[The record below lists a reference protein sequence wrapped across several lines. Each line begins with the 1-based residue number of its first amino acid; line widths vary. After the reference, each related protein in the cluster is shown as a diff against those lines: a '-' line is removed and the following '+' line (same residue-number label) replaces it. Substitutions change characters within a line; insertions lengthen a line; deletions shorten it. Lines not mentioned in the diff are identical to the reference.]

1 MIIGG
6 DSFVDVMPDETELL
20 SLFESLDIY
29 DNVFEQDSIVD
40 YWKCNS
46 GSLSKYVWSV
56 IDSTLDLNA
65 SPSKLPTLPL
75 ERYRLIS
82 KEEVNESSSKRDTFL
97 CVSREQLLDAKI
109 SRAKLL
115 SLTNSPKPVWHFEV
129 EPESPVHYS
138 PGDAFGFFVENDS
151 RLVSSLLERLKIN
164 DTWYVEDTKS
174 VPPVTLEVRSAL
186 RKQFDLYSPPKKSFL
201 LLLSEFCENDREK
214 RALVLL
220 SSDVGR
226 DTYRSLFIRGRVSLL
241 NILVTFPSCQPPLQ
255 RVLDCLPFLAP
266 RYYSASSCYEPC
278 GRKIDFVFSLVHYPI
293 FEGKKWMRR
302 GHATGVFD
310 RICSQLEK
318 WSTHDLRV
326 TMFHRPSLYFHPPDN
341 LQIPYLMICAGTG
354 VAPFRGF
361 IEQRRRDYKNWLSS
375 EDSRVATQEEPVKR
389 TLIAP
394 VYLFFGCRILGEF
407 QEYLDEMESDLSSLP
422 DSKLF
427 VCYSRENGNE
437 KYVQDLLKKHAEQVS
452 NLMFSHPSSCIYVC
466 GDGANMAKGV
476 QESLIDIMNEQI
488 FGNREDAKNFMK
500 ELSDEKRYVQDIWFW
515 G

>member
-1 MIIGG
+1 MRARVKETLF
-6 DSFVDVMPDETELL
+6 FV
-20 SLFESLDIY
+20 
-29 DNVFEQDSIVD
+29 
-40 YWKCNS
+40 
-46 GSLSKYVWSV
+46 
-56 IDSTLDLNA
+56 
-65 SPSKLPTLPL
+65 
-75 ERYRLIS
+75 
-82 KEEVNESSSKRDTFL
+82 
-97 CVSREQLLDAKI
+97 
-109 SRAKLL
+109 
-115 SLTNSPKPVWHFEV
+115 LTNSPKPVWHFEV

-174 VPPVTLEVRSAL
+174 VPPVTLE
-186 RKQFDLYSPPKKSFL
+186 KSFL

-220 SSDVGR
+220 SSDV
-226 DTYRSLFIRGRVSLL
+226 
-241 NILVTFPSCQPPLQ
+241 VTFPSCQPPLQ